1 MTNYTRW
8 ATVGSLT
15 GCLFDTGYYIS
26 VVTDIAYPLE
36 YQTMDQLIHALSKDP
51 ASANYGPLDALIA
64 WESRLATASLT
75 KEHQA
80 ENLPNLIANYN
91 RRRDALVAFLK
102 SE

>member
-8 ATVGSLT
+8 VTINNLADR
-15 GCLFDTGYYIS
+15 LFNAGYYIS

-36 YQTMDQLIHALSKDP
+36 SRTMDQLIHAPSKDL
-51 ASANYGPLDALIA
+51 ASANYGPLDALTA
-64 WESRLATASLT
+64 WESKLATANLT

-91 RRRDALVAFLK
+91 RRRDALVTLLK